1 MMNEIKKNELNEME
15 MENVTGGGNMFGNYF
30 GSTQQAK
37 FIRMETW
44 DEALA
49 YLNQFQ
55 LSSDKVRS
63 YMAIWRDAHK

>member
-15 MENVTGGGNMFGNYF
+15 MEGVTGGGSMFGNYF

-37 FIRMETW
+37 FLRMETR

-55 LSSDKVRS
+55 LPADRVRS
-63 YMAIWRDAHK
+63 YMEIWQDAHK